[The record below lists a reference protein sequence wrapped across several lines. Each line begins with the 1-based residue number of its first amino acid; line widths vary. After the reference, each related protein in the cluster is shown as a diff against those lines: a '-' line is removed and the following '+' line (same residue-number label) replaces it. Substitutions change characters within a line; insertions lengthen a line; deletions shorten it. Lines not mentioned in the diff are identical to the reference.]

1 MLPAG
6 QTVTCTRSDPLP
18 AGQPYPPIIVNATV
32 ADPVPATVI
41 NTATVTGGGDVD
53 DTNNSATDAG
63 GAVAQADL
71 SISKSADQD
80 VVPAR
85 GEITYT
91 LEAVNRGPSTA
102 TAVEVSDALAPNFE
116 AIEVTQRPRL
126 VHGRVVCSIGAL
138 APGQRA
144 TITIRARVLDAAV
157 ESTVTNVATITDTG
171 ASDDPAAD
179 NNARRPS
186 STSR

>member
-1 MLPAG
+1 M
-6 QTVTCTRSDPLP
+6 TCTRSNPLP
-18 AGQPYPPIIVNATV
+18 GGQAYPPIVVNATV

-71 SISKSADQD
+71 SISKFSDQD

-85 GEITYT
+85 GEVTFT

-102 TAVEVSDALAPNFE
+102 TDVQG
-116 AIEVTQRPRL
+116 QRPRSP
-126 VHGRVVCSIGAL
+126 R
-138 APGQRA
+138 
-144 TITIRARVLDAAV
+144 
-157 ESTVTNVATITDTG
+157 
-171 ASDDPAAD
+171 
-179 NNARRPS
+179 
-186 STSR
+186 TSRRSR